1 MRLATSFLLVLL
13 AVGHA
18 AGEILIGKR
27 ACVCVCVWDAHGH
40 RACFGPLELACC
52 SLARTPPSQP
62 TRYCWP
68 SKGRDVRSIADAAL
82 LKENN
87 DVVEILQIES
97 GAVGAGAA
105 EHAAPL
111 IADGALYAAAT
122 VCSAPV
128 AAALGGGALD
138 HSRISSNSSSNSLAR
153 NWT

>member
-1 MRLATSFLLVLL
+1 MHTGTELALAPSSLL
-13 AVGHA
+13 AA
-18 AGEILIGKR
+18 A
-27 ACVCVCVWDAHGH
+27 
-40 RACFGPLELACC
+40 
-52 SLARTPPSQP
+52 SLAPPPSQP

-87 DVVEILQIES
+87 DVVESLQIES